1 MCVQHCCSDGL
12 DCFKSRCSIWYHLT
26 QSNSFQHFCLLRFF
40 SKFPNGGGALQLKL
54 CVGLLRTVLLLLLP
68 LLRRRLRRL
77 WRAGRSNFKD
87 PKIKKISSFVPFVI
101 FSVCAKFCLPLLPR
115 QFCQLTRLEEFD
127 CLTNRQFIKDHLEVE
142 CLVFYLIDLV
152 LGPLRTK
159 DFHAR
164 RDSWMSTIVAT
175 KRILISEKVFSF
187 NVVAV
192 VVVVVAVVF
201 FIQRL
206 KLWLMLQR
214 LQEFVKCCCLW
225 CSLTIDID

>member
-1 MCVQHCCSDGL
+1 MCVQHCCSDDW

-68 LLRRRLRRL
+68 LLRRRLLRL

-142 CLVFYLIDLV
+142 CLAFYLIDLV